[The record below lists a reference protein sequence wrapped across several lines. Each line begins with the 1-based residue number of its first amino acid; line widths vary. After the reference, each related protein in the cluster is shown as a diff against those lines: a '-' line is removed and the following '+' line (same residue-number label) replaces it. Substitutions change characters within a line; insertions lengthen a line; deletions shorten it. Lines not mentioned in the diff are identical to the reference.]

1 MFAVWDPILGLSKSE
16 NARAVVAGY
25 DALDRYEKLLRKK
38 ARELID
44 RLEKEGGIGIVM
56 LARAYHHDPGINR
69 GILDELQ
76 KRGYPVLSQDTLP
89 LDEDLM
95 DRLFGEEVRA
105 GITSHPLDISDVW
118 RSTTSANGS
127 LKLWAAKFT
136 ARHPNLVAVEL
147 SNFKCGHDAPIY
159 STVERIIESSGTPYF
174 AFKDIDENRPSG
186 AIKIRVETIDY
197 FLKQY
202 RKEME
207 EARPAAIQT
216 RGLHDP
222 RVSIV

>member
-1 MFAVWDPILGLSKSE
+1 M
-16 NARAVVAGY
+16 
-25 DALDRYEKLLRKK
+25 
-38 ARELID
+38 
-44 RLEKEGGIGIVM
+44 
-56 LARAYHHDPGINR
+56 
-69 GILDELQ
+69 
-76 KRGYPVLSQDTLP
+76 
-89 LDEDLM
+89 
-95 DRLFGEEVRA
+95 
-105 GITSHPLDISDVW
+105 
-118 RSTTSANGS
+118 
-127 LKLWAAKFT
+127 LWAAKFT

-186 AIKIRVETIDY
+186 AIKIRVETIDC

-216 RGLHDP
+216 RGLQDP
-222 RVSIV
+222 RVFVV